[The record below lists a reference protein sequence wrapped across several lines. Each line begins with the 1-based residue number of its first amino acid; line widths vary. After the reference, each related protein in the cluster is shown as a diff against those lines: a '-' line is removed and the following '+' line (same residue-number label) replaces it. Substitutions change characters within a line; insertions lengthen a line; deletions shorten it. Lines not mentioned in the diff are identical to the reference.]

1 MAISAIGVGSG
12 LPLDQLLNDLRAS
25 ENIALQ
31 QIKSQQTVVQNRISA
46 YGKIKSAFESFQKAG
61 EALGNPDTFGAYK
74 AGTSAETFTAT
85 ANNGAISGQ
94 YNITVESLASTQT
107 LVAQGLGSRTDA
119 NGTNGVITFTF
130 GDGTTK
136 TLDLTGKDTSING
149 IIEAINSDDSLGIQ
163 ATVLNDGSTA
173 PYRLMLS
180 STATGTDAA
189 LTQVEV
195 NGNTD
200 GVTSPMA
207 DLMNFGVAGSTVQEQ
222 AAKNAEITVNG
233 ITITSQTNTIENAIE
248 GVKLNLAE
256 ANPGVI
262 SNLSVSRDDGSAKSA
277 VEAFVKSYNVLQ
289 NTIKSL
295 TAYDVENQSASAL
308 TGDSMARRIQNQARE
323 VVNVFSTSGE
333 VRTLSQMGI
342 TTNLTTGELTIDQDK
357 LSAALSSNIDD
368 VKNLLSGPMGL
379 TTRLEQAAQGIL
391 DTSGG
396 LIASATNGA
405 KSISERLQQQ
415 YESTSARIDS
425 RMENYRRQFSAL
437 DGMLSQMNSLSSYLT
452 QQLGMLEN
460 LSTGNKK

>member
-1 MAISAIGVGSG
+1 
-12 LPLDQLLNDLRAS
+12 
-25 ENIALQ
+25 
-31 QIKSQQTVVQNRISA
+31 
-46 YGKIKSAFESFQKAG
+46 
-61 EALGNPDTFGAYK
+61 
-74 AGTSAETFTAT
+74 
-85 ANNGAISGQ
+85 
-94 YNITVESLASTQT
+94 
-107 LVAQGLGSRTDA
+107 
-119 NGTNGVITFTF
+119 
-130 GDGTTK
+130 
-136 TLDLTGKDTSING
+136 
-149 IIEAINSDDSLGIQ
+149 
-163 ATVLNDGSTA
+163 
-173 PYRLMLS
+173 
-180 STATGTDAA
+180 
-189 LTQVEV
+189 
-195 NGNTD
+195 
-200 GVTSPMA
+200 
-207 DLMNFGVAGSTVQEQ
+207 VQEQ

-262 SNLSVSRDDGSAKSA
+262 SSLSVSRDDGSAKSA
-277 VEAFVKSYNVLQ
+277 VEAFVKSYNALQ

>member
-31 QIKSQQTVVQNRISA
+31 QIKSQQTDVQNRISA
-46 YGKIKSAFESFQKAG
+46 YGKIKSAFEAFQKAG
-61 EALGNPDTFGAYK
+61 EALGKEETFGAYK
-74 AGTSAETFTAT
+74 ASTSAETFSAT
-85 ANNGAISGQ
+85 ADTGAINGQ
-94 YNITVESLASTQT
+94 YNLTVESLASTQT
-107 LVAQGLGSRTDA
+107 LVSQGLASRTDP
-119 NGTNGVITFTF
+119 NGTDGVLTFTF

-136 TLDLTGKDTSING
+136 TLDLTGQDTSIDG
-149 IIEAINSDDSLGIQ
+149 IIQAINADESLGIQ
-163 ATVLNDGSTA
+163 ATVLNDGSA
-173 PYRLMLS
+173 SPYRLMLS
-180 STATGTDAA
+180 STETGTDAA
-189 LTQVEV
+189 LTKIEV

-200 GVTSPMA
+200 GATSPLA

-233 ITITSQTNTIENAIE
+233 ITINSQTNTIEDAIE
-248 GVKLNLAE
+248 GVKLNLTE
-256 ANPGVI
+256 ADPGVI
-262 SNLSVSRDDGSAKSA
+262 STLSVNRDDGAAKSA
-277 VEAFVKSYNVLQ
+277 VEAFVKSYNSLQ
-289 NTIKSL
+289 STIKSL
-295 TAYDVENQSASAL
+295 TSYDVENQTGSAL

-323 VVNVFSTSGE
+323 VVNAFTTEGD

-357 LSAALSSNIDD
+357 LSTALSENVDD
-368 VKNLLSGPMGL
+368 VKNLLSGPTGI
-379 TTRLEQAAQGIL
+379 TARLEQAAQGIL
-391 DTSGG
+391 DTNGG

-405 KSISERLQQQ
+405 KRISERLQQQ

-452 QQLGMLEN
+452 QQLGMLDN
-460 LSTGNKK
+460 LSNGNKE

>member
-31 QIKSQQTVVQNRISA
+31 QIKSQQTDVQNRISA
-46 YGKIKSAFESFQKAG
+46 YGKIKSAFEAFQKAG
-61 EALGNPDTFGAYK
+61 EALGKEETFGAYK
-74 AGTSAETFTAT
+74 ASTSAETFSAT
-85 ANNGAISGQ
+85 ADTGAINGQ
-94 YNITVESLASTQT
+94 YNLTVESLASTQT
-107 LVAQGLGSRTDA
+107 LVSQGLASRTDP
-119 NGTNGVITFTF
+119 NGTDGVLTFTF

-136 TLDLTGKDTSING
+136 TLDLTGQDTSIDG
-149 IIEAINSDDSLGIQ
+149 IIQAINADESLGIQ
-163 ATVLNDGSTA
+163 ATVLNDGSA
-173 PYRLMLS
+173 SPYRLMLS
-180 STATGTDAA
+180 STETGTDAA
-189 LTQVEV
+189 LTKIEV

-200 GVTSPMA
+200 GATSPLA

-233 ITITSQTNTIENAIE
+233 ITINSQTNTIEDAIE
-248 GVKLNLAE
+248 GVKLNLTE
-256 ANPGVI
+256 ADPGVI
-262 SNLSVSRDDGSAKSA
+262 STLSVNRDDGAAKSA
-277 VEAFVKSYNVLQ
+277 VEAFVKSYNSLQ
-289 NTIKSL
+289 STIKSL
-295 TAYDVENQSASAL
+295 TSYDVENQTGSAL

-323 VVNVFSTSGE
+323 VVNAFTTEGD

-357 LSAALSSNIDD
+357 LSTALSENVDD
-368 VKNLLSGPMGL
+368 VKNLLSGPTGI
-379 TTRLEQAAQGIL
+379 TARLEQAAQGIL
-391 DTSGG
+391 DTNGG

-452 QQLGMLEN
+452 QQLGMLDN
-460 LSTGNKK
+460 LSNGNKE

>member
-31 QIKSQQTVVQNRISA
+31 QIKSQQTDVQNRISA
-46 YGKIKSAFESFQKAG
+46 YGKIKSAFEAFQKAG
-61 EALGNPDTFGAYK
+61 EALGKEETFGAYK
-74 AGTSAETFTAT
+74 ASTSAETFSASADT
-85 ANNGAISGQ
+85 GAINGQ
-94 YNITVESLASTQT
+94 YNLTVESLASTQT
-107 LVAQGLGSRTDA
+107 LVSQGLASRTDP
-119 NGTNGVITFTF
+119 NGTDGVLTFTF

-136 TLDLTGKDTSING
+136 TLDLTGQDTSIDG
-149 IIEAINSDDSLGIQ
+149 IIQAINADESLGIQ
-163 ATVLNDGSTA
+163 ATVLNDGSA
-173 PYRLMLS
+173 SPYRLMLS
-180 STATGTDAA
+180 STETGTDAA
-189 LTQVEV
+189 LTKIEV

-200 GVTSPMA
+200 GATSPLA

-233 ITITSQTNTIENAIE
+233 ITINSQTNTIEDAIE
-248 GVKLNLAE
+248 GVKLNLTE
-256 ANPGVI
+256 ADPGVI
-262 SNLSVSRDDGSAKSA
+262 STLSVNRDDGAAKSA
-277 VEAFVKSYNVLQ
+277 VEAFVKSYNSLQ
-289 NTIKSL
+289 STIKSL
-295 TAYDVENQSASAL
+295 TSYDVENQTGSAL

-323 VVNVFSTSGE
+323 VVNAFTTEGD

-357 LSAALSSNIDD
+357 LSTALSENVDD
-368 VKNLLSGPMGL
+368 VKNLLSGPTGI
-379 TTRLEQAAQGIL
+379 TARLEQAAQGIL
-391 DTSGG
+391 DTNGG

-405 KSISERLQQQ
+405 KRISERLQQQ

-452 QQLGMLEN
+452 QQLGMLDN
-460 LSTGNKK
+460 LSNGNKE